1 MSLSKQLFEALTA
14 ISNRASAKVLNKH
27 AENITNTI
35 NQQLKTTKE
44 EAVASSQTKE
54 TIIVAIP
61 LNPGPTPYPGFS
73 DFSDKSENEYSGH
86 REAIKNDSEIIYT
99 TNLDIH
105 TPEVFIHG
113 ANSKVNS
120 NRVNIFNQ
128 NSTFSNQELQFTIA
142 GINLKFSNG
151 TLPFDDVVKIEAD
164 FEMKFSHYENGIH
177 RELKAS
183 LTEPIFKG
191 NAYQNSH
198 IDSEYY
204 GESDLDINLSFSRE
218 NGEPDIL
225 QPILAAKLIKKPKN
239 YPFKYWTPTYPQIY
253 FGSFPESVSPFIYAT
268 VHFYRSDKASNKLF
282 IESTVNN
289 YKEEKIETVNTN
301 YSHQFQ
307 QTIAIVKKAANKF
320 ARKFIPY
327 SLTKLYYANYG
338 GASSSGSASGSG
350 GEGIGTNNL

>member
-1 MSLSKQLFEALTA
+1 MSLSKQLFQALTA
-14 ISNRASAKVLNKH
+14 ISNRASTKVLNKH

-61 LNPGPTPYPGFS
+61 LNPVSASYTNFA
-73 DFSDKSENEYSGH
+73 DFSNKSAQEYSLH
-86 REAIKNDSEIIYT
+86 RENIKNNSEIIYT

-113 ANSKVNS
+113 AASDSNS
-120 NRVNIFNQ
+120 NKVDIFNPT
-128 NSTFSNQELQFTIA
+128 SAFSSNGLADTIA

-151 TLPFDDVVKIEAD
+151 TLPFDDIVKIEAD
-164 FEMKFSHYENGIH
+164 FEMKFTYYKNGIYT
-177 RELKAS
+177 ELKAS
-183 LTEPIFKG
+183 LTEPIFNG

-204 GESDLDINLSFSRE
+204 GEGDLDINLSFSRE
-218 NGEPDIL
+218 DKQPSVL
-225 QPILAAKLIKKPKN
+225 QPILAAKLIKKPKD
-239 YPFKYWTPTYPQIY
+239 YPYKYWTPGDPQIY
-253 FGSFPESVSPFIYAT
+253 FGFFPESARPFIYAT
-268 VHFYRSDKASNKLF
+268 IHFYRSDKASNELF

-289 YKEEKIETVNTN
+289 YKEEKIETANTN
-301 YSHQFQ
+301 YSHQFE
-307 QTIAIVKKAANKF
+307 QTIAVVKKAANKF

-327 SLTKLYYANYG
+327 ALTKLYYARYG
-338 GASSSGSASGSG
+338 GASSSGSASGS
-350 GEGIGTNNL
+350 EGIGTNNL